1 MTKKEENVENYC
13 RWNECMTQF
22 DTAEELFNHVCST
35 HIGRKSAGTL
45 NLECQWTGCTARAS
59 KRDHLTSHCRVHI
72 ALKPHVCS
80 VCTKA
85 FKRPQD
91 LKKHEKIHTEEHHA
105 NHRQAKA
112 IIVPS
117 KGSTTANATKQ
128 SRSPQPP
135 PQFGIPLPQQVDAK
149 SQMSAHQQA
158 PYPFSFPTLGYP
170 YHFMPQPQPG
180 MPQNGQG
187 GGGMPQQS
195 VDQLAQF
202 IALQQQLNSQAQAA
216 ASQGFSLPGMTGVLP
231 PGYPLQLGQNPFG
244 VAAPGLSFV
253 PQGVYPLGGPYGYSA
268 PGQHQPQ
275 YVQVPLQSNQPP
287 PQQHRN
293 SSVVSSATP
302 NSLTSTPAQSSL
314 YPSLPSN
321 MFPSP
326 AALPSIKAED
336 QPSPAQSYKSQYSSI
351 SSPSGVPA
359 LSPPSL
365 STPENSYSP
374 TPELDSDSNS
384 GHRPYSGGNQVAG
397 KKRVF
402 DEAAE
407 HFLGD
412 LQNKR
417 FQSQESVNDQLDVL
431 SSYILSP
438 EMTGPPALTPGR
450 TTDDS
455 ASSNGSDYGRQET
468 KFGPAEVDSI
478 NQLLLSL
485 GQSIESDPHTLQHGS
500 SLETDPYMFSHHPE
514 QASSFPPLGS
524 VQQQHHAAP
533 PSSSSS
539 SMYPVLPPLAKNL
552 SGHQYPSYPSAY
564 PTLPGG
570 GGTNQDSSAQLNRH
584 SNLRLS
590 KAPTAPSIAGDYR
603 QTQYQHVA
611 RLQRAA
617 PQEPAAGDMEVDAEM
632 AEAASALLMG
642 KSFSAPAATS
652 SSQRPKL
659 PSLATAIGGNY
670 EGPRL
675 APIAGSPVSNP
686 PTLPHIRDIVS
697 LTPPPPHRSLSTEV
711 PDSPLSPSTSTT
723 SFASPPVA
731 SSSRSMYPSLSSTP
745 TSTSSSSSRPVSA
758 GGVERLTHRVHKMRL
773 PSTSSETSND
783 LTSTESGSIIDTTE
797 ELSASSD
804 EDDED
809 HPNARFK
816 KSRIME
822 SPISSVR
829 EEEEDELATPIDEE
843 DEDVKP
849 VIPRDGPSE
858 DDQRRIIEKR
868 RATIAYLVG
877 YVNAKYREALA
888 KRSVQDLKKA
898 IHKPSTASIA
908 VESSSRKVEA

>member
-1 MTKKEENVENYC
+1 MTKKEINEENIC
-13 RWNECMTQF
+13 HWQECLTQF
-22 DTAEELFNHVCST
+22 NTAEDLFNHVCST

-45 NLECQWTGCTARAS
+45 SLECKWTGCQARAS

-80 VCTKA
+80 ICTKA

-117 KGSTTANATKQ
+117 KGSNSTTKP

-135 PQFGIPLPQQVDAK
+135 PAFGSTPSQQDSK
-149 SQMSAHQQA
+149 SQIPAQQQQT

-170 YHFMPQPQPG
+170 HHFIPQFASTIPQQG
-180 MPQNGQG
+180 G
-187 GGGMPQQS
+187 GGGMPHQS

-216 ASQGFSLPGMTGVLP
+216 ASQGFSIPGMTGVLP
-231 PGYPLQLGQNPFG
+231 AGYPIQLGQSPYG
-244 VAAPGLSFV
+244 VAAAPGISFL
-253 PQGVYPLGGPYGYSA
+253 PQGVYHYGFSA
-268 PGQHQPQ
+268 PGQPQPQ
-275 YVQVPLQSNQPP
+275 YVQVPLQPQAHSAPQPP
-287 PQQHRN
+287 PPQHRN
-293 SSVVSSATP
+293 SSVT
-302 NSLTSTPAQSSL
+302 SLTSTPSQSSL
-314 YPSLPSN
+314 YPTLSANL
-321 MFPSP
+321 FPSSASVP
-326 AALPSIKAED
+326 VVKAED

-384 GHRPYSGGNQVAG
+384 GRRPYSGTNQVAG
-397 KKRVF
+397 KKRGF

-417 FQSQESVNDQLDVL
+417 FQSQDIMNDQLDAL
-431 SSYILSP
+431 SNFLLSP

-455 ASSNGSDYGRQET
+455 ASSNGSEYGLQESS
-468 KFGPAEVDSI
+468 FGAEEVDTI
-478 NQLLLSL
+478 NQLLFSL
-485 GQSIESDPHTLQHGS
+485 GQKVDEDLPATQHS
-500 SLETDPYMFSHHPE
+500 SALDSDPYMFSHHPE
-514 QASSFPPLGS
+514 QAHSFTPLAPI
-524 VQQQHHAAP
+524 QQNN
-533 PSSSSS
+533 SSSSL
-539 SMYPVLPPLAKNL
+539 YPALPSL
-552 SGHQYPSYPSAY
+552 SKHTPNHQYSYSPAY
-564 PTLPGG
+564 PTLPAGG
-570 GGTNQDSSAQLNRH
+570 GGNGQDSSNRH

-590 KAPTAPSIAGDYR
+590 KPPTAPSIAGDYR

-617 PQEPAAGDMEVDAEM
+617 PSVEQQEAMEVDEEM

-642 KSFSAPAATS
+642 KSLSAPAS
-652 SSQRPKL
+652 SSSRPTL
-659 PSLATAIGGNY
+659 PPLSTATY

-675 APIAGSPVSNP
+675 APIAGSSDSNP
-686 PTLPHIRDIVS
+686 PTLPHIRDVVS
-697 LTPPPPHRSLSTEV
+697 LTPPRRGSFSTEILE
-711 PDSPLSPSTSTT
+711 SPVSSTT
-723 SFASPPVA
+723 TTFASPPPVA
-731 SSSRSMYPSLSSTP
+731 STSRSMYPSLSSTP
-745 TSTSSSSSRPVSA
+745 TSSSSSSSRPVSA

-783 LTSTESGSIIDTTE
+783 LSGPAESGSIIDTTE

-809 HPNARFK
+809 HPSSRFK
-816 KSRIME
+816 KSRRIME
-822 SPISSVR
+822 SPISSVK
-829 EEEEDELATPIDEE
+829 EEEEFDQLGSDVEAEE
-843 DEDVKP
+843 EDVKP
-849 VIPRDGPSE
+849 VIAREEVSE
-858 DDQRRIIEKR
+858 EEQRAVEEQRRINEKR
-868 RATIAYLVG
+868 KATIAYLVG
-877 YVNAKYREALA
+877 YVNAKYRESLA
-888 KRSVQDLKKA
+888 RRSVKDLRKA
-898 IHKPSTASIA
+898 ILKPSTSAISTST
-908 VESSSRKVEA
+908 ESSSHKVEA